1 MPKMTS
7 SLDRDDLRR
16 YKYARTADRDL
27 EIILQYTTQRF
38 GQSQRQQY
46 AELIDRAAALVAADP
61 LRHGSRPRE
70 ELAPGLRSFHVE
82 RAARRRGAAAH
93 VLYYT
98 QGTLNNGRADVI
110 ILRVLHERM
119 DPARHFALEP

>member
-1 MPKMTS
+1 MPKTTS
-7 SLDRDDLRR
+7 SLDRGDLQR
-16 YKYARTADRDL
+16 YKYTRTADRDL
-27 EIILQYTTQRF
+27 ESILQYTTQRF
-38 GQSQRQQY
+38 GQSQRQLY

-61 LRHGSRPRE
+61 LHRGSRPRE
-70 ELAPGLRSFHVE
+70 ELAPGLRSFHIE

-93 VLYYT
+93 VLYYV
-98 QGTLNNGRADVI
+98 QGTLNGGRDGVI